1 MRHALVTPCA
11 ASVLVGG
18 LIVLASAGAPSAQRR
33 NRADNA
39 SLGVPVATSTIRKT
53 PDTFFG
59 TQVTVSAGVD
69 QVLSKTAFLIDQRK
83 AVGATTVAPA
93 GTPLLV
99 IAPRLIGTIE
109 PNEYLL
115 VRGQIVPFDRDAI
128 AGAAAGYTLDLPP
141 DVAAAFTGQPVLV
154 ALSVIDSRYTELA
167 APGPVQAPAAPAAA
181 AR

>member
-1 MRHALVTPCA
+1 MRHALVTPYA
-11 ASVLVGG
+11 VSLLVGG
-18 LIVLASAGAPSAQRR
+18 FVVIASAGAPSAQRR
-33 NRADNA
+33 NRPDNA
-39 SLGVPVATSTIRKT
+39 SLGVPVATSTIRKA

-59 TQVTVSAGVD
+59 TPVTVSAGVE

-83 AVGATTVAPA
+83 ATGATAVAPV

-99 IAPRLIGTIE
+99 IAPHLIGTVD

-141 DVAAAFTGQPVLV
+141 DVAATFTGQPVLV
-154 ALSVIDSRYTELA
+154 AISVIDSRYTELA
-167 APGPVQAPAAPAAA
+167 KPAPAQAPAA
-181 AR
+181 R